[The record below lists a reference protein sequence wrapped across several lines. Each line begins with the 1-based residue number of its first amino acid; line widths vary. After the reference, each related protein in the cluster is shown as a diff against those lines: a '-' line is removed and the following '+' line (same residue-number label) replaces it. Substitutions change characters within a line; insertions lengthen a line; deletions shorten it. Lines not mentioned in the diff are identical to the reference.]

1 MTRVGQR
8 VRVTSLS
15 GSVEEALAG
24 TTLSLEDQPCPELG
38 RPDEVLVAIESA
50 AVGWVDLLMTSGQYQ
65 HLVQPPYTAGLEYS
79 GRVVKVGS
87 AVTQL
92 AEGDAVMVDGL
103 LAGPRSKGDYQ
114 GWGGFATWALAPASA
129 LLRKPERLDFDQAAS
144 FLSSYETA
152 FFGLFTRGR
161 LTAGETVVIH
171 GASGA
176 TGLAAVHLAKV
187 AGATVIATGRSLDK
201 LEVLR
206 AEGADHILPIADP
219 TSPDGI
225 RPFRDAIK
233 DLTGGRGADVV
244 YDGVGGAIGRESL
257 RCLRFG
263 GRYLIIGWASTPD
276 VAKGAGGRG
285 APNANQLPTN
295 LIMMKRL
302 DVLGCP
308 VALST
313 FEDPSLGPPR
323 RAQLL
328 AWVEEG
334 RLNPRVSHRFPLS
347 DFRAAL
353 AAKWRGEVLGACVLH
368 PRS

>member
-1 MTRVGQR
+1 MNEPGLR
-8 VRVTSLS
+8 VRVTSLAE
-15 GSVEEALAG
+15 SVEEALAG
-24 TTLSLEDQPCPELG
+24 ATLTLEGQPCPEPR
-38 RPDEVLVAIESA
+38 RPDEVVVAIESA
-50 AVGWVDLLMTSGQYQ
+50 SVGWVDLLMTSGQYQ
-65 HLVQPPYTAGLEYS
+65 HLVQPPYTPGLEYS
-79 GRVVKVGS
+79 GRVLSVGS
-87 AVTQL
+87 AVKDL
-92 AEGDAVMVDGL
+92 AVGDAVMVDGL

-114 GWGGFATWALAPASA
+114 GWGGFASWALAPAAA
-129 LLRKPERLDFDQAAS
+129 LIRKPERLDFDQAAS

-152 FFGLFTRGR
+152 YFGLFTRGR
-161 LTAGETVVIH
+161 LAAGETVVIH

-176 TGLAAVHLAKV
+176 TGLAAVHLAKL
-187 AGATVIATGRSLDK
+187 AGATVIATGRSLQK
-201 LEVLR
+201 LEPLR
-206 AEGADHILPIADP
+206 GEGADHLIPLADP
-219 TSPDGI
+219 DSPDGI
-225 RPFRDAIK
+225 RPFRDAVK

-263 GRYLIIGWASTPD
+263 GRYLVIGWASTPD
-276 VAKGAGGRG
+276 VARGRGGRG

-323 RAQLL
+323 RAELL
-328 AWVEEG
+328 AWVEAG
-334 RLNPRVSHRFPLS
+334 RLTPRVSHRFPLGEY
-347 DFRAAL
+347 RAAL